1 MNITLLTNRDLASH
15 VALSQLIH
23 ILSDHRLTIFL
34 SEKVGGNQ
42 QLPQPLIDLATVE
55 RAQLADGRP
64 TFEMLAQQAGCTLQ
78 GFTDLGN
85 SVNSPAGIA
94 RIQASQPDLIISVR
108 FGLII
113 RQDVI
118 AIPKHGVINLHSGV
132 LPDYR
137 GVMATFRAMLNQE
150 PEIGSTLHYIQ
161 DSGID
166 TGDIISIASIP
177 LARDKSYLA
186 NVLSLYTGGC
196 QQIQHAVAAIS
207 AGQPLPAQPQQGP
220 AGYYSFPTS
229 SDLAQFASL
238 GHRLYDL
245 ADGSAQPLPITS

>member
-55 RAQLADGRP
+55 RAQLTDGRP

-85 SVNSPAGIA
+85 NVNSPAGIA

-186 NVLSLYTGGC
+186 NVLSLYTDRKS
-196 QQIQHAVAAIS
+196 VV
-207 AGQPLPAQPQQGP
+207 
-220 AGYYSFPTS
+220 
-229 SDLAQFASL
+229 
-238 GHRLYDL
+238 
-245 ADGSAQPLPITS
+245 

>member
-85 SVNSPAGIA
+85 NVNSPAGIA

-132 LPDYR
+132 CCLI
-137 GVMATFRAMLNQE
+137 
-150 PEIGSTLHYIQ
+150 IG
-161 DSGID
+161 
-166 TGDIISIASIP
+166 A
-177 LARDKSYLA
+177 
-186 NVLSLYTGGC
+186 
-196 QQIQHAVAAIS
+196 
-207 AGQPLPAQPQQGP
+207 
-220 AGYYSFPTS
+220 
-229 SDLAQFASL
+229 
-238 GHRLYDL
+238 
-245 ADGSAQPLPITS
+245 